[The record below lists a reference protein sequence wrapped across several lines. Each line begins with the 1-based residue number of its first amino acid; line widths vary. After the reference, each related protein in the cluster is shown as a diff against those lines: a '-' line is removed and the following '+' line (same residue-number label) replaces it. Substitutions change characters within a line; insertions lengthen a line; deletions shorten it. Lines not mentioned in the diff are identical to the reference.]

1 MNVTAL
7 QTMNLTQLESV
18 ALVCMSIAVVIFAE
32 GQLFRL
38 CRNLL
43 TER

>member
-18 ALVCMSIAVVIFAE
+18 VLVGMHIAVIITTE

-38 CRNLL
+38 CRNSL
-43 TER
+43 TEC